1 MRWFKTTKGENKMQ
15 IEITAETAKAI
26 LLIEDRYYFDLF
38 EQIRT
43 QVSEEYQM
51 RNAIIEIANKIKE
64 QETKQ

>member
-1 MRWFKTTKGENKMQ
+1 MK
-15 IEITAETAKAI
+15 ISITYETAKAI

-51 RNAIIEIANKIKE
+51 RNAIIEIAQEIKE
-64 QETKQ
+64 QGVK